1 MKYLKIFENFS
12 ENKDVQDLWKINPED
27 NIHLVIS
34 CLEETGLYG
43 VADYEIFYAV
53 LETVEM
59 RRAPGLPSYGSKHFR
74 ACFVQDNEK
83 LRIDDIDRYLYV
95 SVSEYTM
102 YIKKLRE
109 KGPSEDF
116 IPIIEVSIT
125 GLDDEHLLHFR
136 KCEEQVAEF
145 GRIYGERFRE
155 LFDGVYNVEESE
167 WDTTDGYS
175 IRLHMVI

>member
-1 MKYLKIFENFS
+1 MKYLKIFESFS

-43 VADYEIFYAV
+43 VADYEIFYGV

-59 RRAPGLPSYGSKHFR
+59 RSKHFR
-74 ACFVQDNEK
+74 ACFMQDTEK
-83 LRIDDIDRYLYV
+83 LRTDDIA
-95 SVSEYTM
+95 VSEYTM
-102 YIKKLRE
+102 YIKRLKE

-116 IPIIEVSIT
+116 VPIIEVSLT
-125 GLDDEHLLHFR
+125 GLDEDHDWYTIG
-136 KCEEQVAEF
+136 EQVTEF
-145 GRIYGERFRE
+145 NRIFGERFSE
-155 LFDGVYNVEESE
+155 LFGGVYNVEESE

>member
-12 ENKDVQDLWKINPED
+12 ENKDVRDLWKINPED

-74 ACFVQDNEK
+74 ACFVQDTEK
-83 LRIDDIDRYLYV
+83 LRTDDIA
-95 SVSEYTM
+95 VSEYTM

-116 IPIIEVSIT
+116 MPIIEVSLT
-125 GLDDEHLLHFR
+125 GLDYEND
-136 KCEEQVAEF
+136 EQVTEF
-145 GRIYGERFRE
+145 NRIYGERFRE
-155 LFDGVYNVEESE
+155 LFGDVYNVEESD

>member
-1 MKYLKIFENFS
+1 MKYLKIFESFS
-12 ENKDVQDLWKINPED
+12 ENKDVRDLWKINPED

-74 ACFVQDNEK
+74 ACFVQDTEK
-83 LRIDDIDRYLYV
+83 LRTDDIA
-95 SVSEYTM
+95 VSEYTM
-102 YIKKLRE
+102 YIKRLKE
-109 KGPSEDF
+109 KGPSEYF
-116 IPIIEVSIT
+116 VPIIEVSLT
-125 GLDDEHLLHFR
+125 GLDEDHDWYTIGE
-136 KCEEQVAEF
+136 KVTEF
-145 GRIYGERFRE
+145 NRIFGERFSE
-155 LFDGVYNVEESE
+155 LFGGVYNIEESE

>member
-1 MKYLKIFENFS
+1 MKYLKIFESFS

-74 ACFVQDNEK
+74 ACFVQDTEK
-83 LRIDDIDRYLYV
+83 LRTDDIA
-95 SVSEYTM
+95 VSEYTM
-102 YIKKLRE
+102 YIKKLRK

-116 IPIIEVSIT
+116 MPIIEVSLT
-125 GLDDEHLLHFR
+125 GLDYEH
-136 KCEEQVAEF
+136 EEQVAEF

-155 LFDGVYNVEESE
+155 LFGDVYNIEESE

>member
-59 RRAPGLPSYGSKHFR
+59 RRAPGLPSYGSKQFR
-74 ACFVQDNEK
+74 ACFVQDTEK
-83 LRIDDIDRYLYV
+83 LRTDDIA
-95 SVSEYTM
+95 VSEYTM

-109 KGPSEDF
+109 KGPSKDF
-116 IPIIEVSIT
+116 MPMIEVALT
-125 GLDDEHLLHFR
+125 GLDYEH
-136 KCEEQVAEF
+136 EEQVTEF
-145 GRIYGERFRE
+145 DRIYGERFME
-155 LFDGVYNVEESE
+155 LFGDVYNVEESY

-175 IRLHMVI
+175 MTLHMVI

>member
-1 MKYLKIFENFS
+1 MRYLKIFESFS
-12 ENKDVQDLWKINPED
+12 ENKDVKDLWKINPED

-74 ACFVQDNEK
+74 ACFVQDTEK
-83 LRIDDIDRYLYV
+83 LRTDDIA
-95 SVSEYTM
+95 VSEYTM
-102 YIKKLRE
+102 YIKKLRK

-116 IPIIEVSIT
+116 MPIIEVSLT
-125 GLDDEHLLHFR
+125 GLDDEH
-136 KCEEQVAEF
+136 EEQVAEF

-155 LFDGVYNVEESE
+155 LFGDVYNVEESE

>member
-1 MKYLKIFENFS
+1 MKYLKIFESFS

-83 LRIDDIDRYLYV
+83 LRTDDIGNYQDMET
-95 SVSEYTM
+95 VSEYTM

-116 IPIIEVSIT
+116 IPIIEVSLT
-125 GLDDEHLLHFR
+125 GLDEDHD
-136 KCEEQVAEF
+136 EQVTEF
-145 GRIYGERFRE
+145 DHIYGERFRE
-155 LFDGVYNVEESE
+155 LFGDVYNIEESE

>member
-1 MKYLKIFENFS
+1 MRYLKIFENFS
-12 ENKDVQDLWKINPED
+12 ENKDVQDLWKINSED
-27 NIHLVIS
+27 NMHLVIS
-34 CLEETGLYG
+34 CMEETGLYG

-59 RRAPGLPSYGSKHFR
+59 RRAPGLPSYVSKHFR
-74 ACFVQDNEK
+74 AFFVQDTEK
-83 LRIDDIDRYLYV
+83 LRTDDIA
-95 SVSEYTM
+95 VSEYTM

-116 IPIIEVSIT
+116 MPIIEVSLT
-125 GLDDEHLLHFR
+125 NLDDEH
-136 KCEEQVAEF
+136 EEQVAEF

-155 LFDGVYNVEESE
+155 LFGDVYNIEESE

>member
-1 MKYLKIFENFS
+1 MKYLKIFESFS

-74 ACFVQDNEK
+74 ACFVQDTEK
-83 LRIDDIDRYLYV
+83 LRTDDIA
-95 SVSEYTM
+95 VSEYTM

-116 IPIIEVSIT
+116 MPIIEVSLT
-125 GLDDEHLLHFR
+125 GLDYEND
-136 KCEEQVAEF
+136 EQVTEF
-145 GRIYGERFRE
+145 NRIYGERFRE
-155 LFDGVYNVEESE
+155 LFGDVYNVEESD

>member
-1 MKYLKIFENFS
+1 MRYLKIFESFS
-12 ENKDVQDLWKINPED
+12 ENKDVQDLWMINPED

-74 ACFVQDNEK
+74 ACFVQDTEK
-83 LRIDDIDRYLYV
+83 LRTDDIA
-95 SVSEYTM
+95 VSEYTM
-102 YIKKLRE
+102 YIKKLRK

-116 IPIIEVSIT
+116 MPIIEVSLT
-125 GLDDEHLLHFR
+125 GLDDEH
-136 KCEEQVAEF
+136 EEQVAEF

-155 LFDGVYNVEESE
+155 LFGDVYNVEESD

>member
-1 MKYLKIFENFS
+1 MKYLKIFESFS

-83 LRIDDIDRYLYV
+83 LRTDDIA
-95 SVSEYTM
+95 VSEYTM
-102 YIKKLRE
+102 YIKKLRK

-116 IPIIEVSIT
+116 MPIIEVSLT
-125 GLDDEHLLHFR
+125 GLDYEN
-136 KCEEQVAEF
+136 EEQVTEF

-155 LFDGVYNVEESE
+155 LFGDVYNVKESE

>member
-1 MKYLKIFENFS
+1 MRYLKIFESFS

-74 ACFVQDNEK
+74 ACFVQDIEK
-83 LRIDDIDRYLYV
+83 LRIDDIYTNVDPEFRKNYIERLRV
-95 SVSEYTM
+95 S
-102 YIKKLRE
+102 
-109 KGPSEDF
+109 GPSEDF
-116 IPIIEVSIT
+116 MPIIEVSLT
-125 GLDDEHLLHFR
+125 GLDDEH
-136 KCEEQVAEF
+136 EEQVAEF

-155 LFDGVYNVEESE
+155 LFGDVYNVEESD

>member
-1 MKYLKIFENFS
+1 MKYLKIFESFS

-83 LRIDDIDRYLYV
+83 LRIDDIA
-95 SVSEYTM
+95 VSEYTM
-102 YIKKLRE
+102 YIKKLRMTRLSE

-116 IPIIEVSIT
+116 MPIIEVSLT
-125 GLDDEHLLHFR
+125 GLDEDHD
-136 KCEEQVAEF
+136 EQVTEF
-145 GRIYGERFRE
+145 GRIFGERFRE
-155 LFDGVYNVEESE
+155 LFGDVYNIEESE

>member
-1 MKYLKIFENFS
+1 MKYLKIFESFS

-59 RRAPGLPSYGSKHFR
+59 RRALGLPSYGSKHFR
-74 ACFVQDNEK
+74 ACFVQDTEK
-83 LRIDDIDRYLYV
+83 LRTDDIA
-95 SVSEYTM
+95 VSEYTM

-116 IPIIEVSIT
+116 MPIIEVSLT
-125 GLDDEHLLHFR
+125 GLDYEN
-136 KCEEQVAEF
+136 EEQVTEF

-155 LFDGVYNVEESE
+155 LFGDVYNVEESD

>member
-1 MKYLKIFENFS
+1 MRYLKIFESFS

-74 ACFVQDNEK
+74 ACFVQDTEK
-83 LRIDDIDRYLYV
+83 LRTDDIA
-95 SVSEYTM
+95 VSEYTM
-102 YIKKLRE
+102 YIKKLRK

-116 IPIIEVSIT
+116 MPIIEVSLT
-125 GLDDEHLLHFR
+125 GLDDEH
-136 KCEEQVAEF
+136 EEQVAEF

-155 LFDGVYNVEESE
+155 LFGDVYNVEESD

>member
-1 MKYLKIFENFS
+1 MRYLKIFESFS

-27 NIHLVIS
+27 NMHLVIS
-34 CLEETGLYG
+34 CMEETGLYG
-43 VADYEIFYAV
+43 VADYEILYAV

-74 ACFVQDNEK
+74 ACFVQDTEK
-83 LRIDDIDRYLYV
+83 LRIDDIYTNVDPEFRKNYIERLRV
-95 SVSEYTM
+95 S
-102 YIKKLRE
+102 
-109 KGPSEDF
+109 GPSEEF

-125 GLDDEHLLHFR
+125 SLDDEH
-136 KCEEQVAEF
+136 EEQVAEF

-155 LFDGVYNVEESE
+155 LFGDVYNVEESE

>member
-1 MKYLKIFENFS
+1 MKYLKIFESFS

-74 ACFVQDNEK
+74 ACFVQDTEK
-83 LRIDDIDRYLYV
+83 LRTDDIA
-95 SVSEYTM
+95 VSEYTM

-116 IPIIEVSIT
+116 MPIIEVSLT
-125 GLDDEHLLHFR
+125 GLDDEHG
-136 KCEEQVAEF
+136 EQVAEF

-155 LFDGVYNVEESE
+155 LFGDVYNVEESE

>member
-1 MKYLKIFENFS
+1 MRYLKIFESFS

-74 ACFVQDNEK
+74 ACFVQDTEK
-83 LRIDDIDRYLYV
+83 LRTDDIA
-95 SVSEYTM
+95 VSEYTM
-102 YIKKLRE
+102 YIKKLRK
-109 KGPSEDF
+109 KGPSEYF
-116 IPIIEVSIT
+116 MPIIEVSLT
-125 GLDDEHLLHFR
+125 GLDDEH
-136 KCEEQVAEF
+136 EEQVAEF

-155 LFDGVYNVEESE
+155 LFGDVYNVEESD

>member
-1 MKYLKIFENFS
+1 MKYLKIFESFS

-74 ACFVQDNEK
+74 ACFVQDTEK
-83 LRIDDIDRYLYV
+83 LRTDDIA
-95 SVSEYTM
+95 VSEYTM

-116 IPIIEVSIT
+116 MPIIEVSLT
-125 GLDDEHLLHFR
+125 GLDDEH
-136 KCEEQVAEF
+136 EEQVAEF

-155 LFDGVYNVEESE
+155 LFGDVYNVEESE

>member
-1 MKYLKIFENFS
+1 MRYLKIFESFS
-12 ENKDVQDLWKINPED
+12 ENKDVQDLWKINSED
-27 NIHLVIS
+27 NMHLVIS
-34 CLEETGLYG
+34 CMEETGLYG
-43 VADYEIFYAV
+43 VADYEILYAV

-74 ACFVQDNEK
+74 ACFVQDTEK
-83 LRIDDIDRYLYV
+83 LRIDDI
-95 SVSEYTM
+95 YTNVDPEFRKN

-109 KGPSEDF
+109 KGPSEEF
-116 IPIIEVSIT
+116 MPMIEVSIT
-125 GLDDEHLLHFR
+125 GLDDEY
-136 KCEEQVAEF
+136 EEQVAEF

-155 LFDGVYNVEESE
+155 LFGDVYNVEESE

>member
-1 MKYLKIFENFS
+1 MKYLKIFESFS

-34 CLEETGLYG
+34 CMEETGLYG

-74 ACFVQDNEK
+74 ACFVQDTEK
-83 LRIDDIDRYLYV
+83 LRTDDIA
-95 SVSEYTM
+95 VSEYTM

-116 IPIIEVSIT
+116 MPIIEVSLT
-125 GLDDEHLLHFR
+125 GLDYEND
-136 KCEEQVAEF
+136 EQVTEF
-145 GRIYGERFRE
+145 NRIYGERFRE
-155 LFDGVYNVEESE
+155 LFGDVYNVEESD